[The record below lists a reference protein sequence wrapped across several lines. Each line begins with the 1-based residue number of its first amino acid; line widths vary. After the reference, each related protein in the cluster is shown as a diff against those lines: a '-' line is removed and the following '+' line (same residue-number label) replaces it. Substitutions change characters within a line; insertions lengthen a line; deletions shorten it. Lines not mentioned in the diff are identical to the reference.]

1 MGDFSEHI
9 LFGFLSASV
18 ISYIVKGLLVLQPAE
33 ALAASLA
40 VVVGAILPDV
50 DHKNSY
56 VHRAVKAFTSI
67 ATGVAAVMFL
77 PLPIHQRYVIAAMAF
92 LGVYTSFSLVKIKH
106 RGFTHS
112 ISFVAIV
119 TSVAVI
125 ASTYLLY
132 SFVPG
137 VALGVGLLS
146 HLVLDTEFKLE

>member
-18 ISYIVKGLLVLQPAE
+18 ISYILKGLLVLQPTE

-50 DHKNSY
+50 DHKKSY

-67 ATGVAAVMFL
+67 ATGISAVIFL
-77 PLPIHQRYVIAAMAF
+77 QLPIHQRYVIAAMAF
-92 LGVYTSFSLVKIKH
+92 LAVYTSFSLVKIRH

-112 ISFVAIV
+112 ISFATIV
-119 TSVAVI
+119 TSIAVI

-137 VALGVGLLS
+137 LALGVGLAS
-146 HLVLDTEFKLE
+146 HLLLDGEFKLE

>member
-18 ISYIVKGLLVLQPAE
+18 ISYIVKGLLVLQPVE
-33 ALAASLA
+33 VLAASLA
-40 VVVGAILPDV
+40 VVVGAILPDI

-67 ATGVAAVMFL
+67 ATGIAAVIFL
-77 PLPIHQRYVIAAMAF
+77 PLPFHQRYVIAAMGF

-112 ISFVAIV
+112 ISFAAIV
-119 TSVAVI
+119 TSISVI
-125 ASTYLLY
+125 ASTYFIY

-137 VALGVGLLS
+137 IALGVGLAS
-146 HLVLDTEFKLE
+146 HLLLDGEFKLE

>member
-18 ISYIVKGLLVLQPAE
+18 ISYILKGLLVLQPTE

-50 DHKNSY
+50 DHKKSY
-56 VHRAVKAFTSI
+56 VHRALKAFTSI
-67 ATGVAAVMFL
+67 ATGISAVIFL

-92 LGVYTSFSLVKIKH
+92 LAVYTSFSLVKIRH

-112 ISFVAIV
+112 ISFATIV
-119 TSVAVI
+119 TSIAVI

-137 VALGVGLLS
+137 LALGVGLAS
-146 HLVLDTEFKLE
+146 HLLLDGEFKLE

>member
-18 ISYIVKGLLVLQPAE
+18 ISYFVKGLLVLQPTE
-33 ALAASLA
+33 AFAASLA
-40 VVVGAILPDV
+40 VVVGAVLPDV

-67 ATGVAAVMFL
+67 AAGVAAVIFL

-92 LGVYTSFSLVKIKH
+92 LGVYTSFSLVKIRH

-112 ISFVAIV
+112 ISFATIV

-132 SFVPG
+132 SFIPG
-137 VALGVGLLS
+137 IALGLGLAS
-146 HLVLDTEFKLE
+146 HLLLDREFKLE

>member
-18 ISYIVKGLLVLQPAE
+18 ISYFVKGLLVLQPTE

-40 VVVGAILPDV
+40 VVVGAVLPDI

-67 ATGVAAVMFL
+67 ASGVAAVIFL
-77 PLPIHQRYVIAAMAF
+77 PLPIHQRYVIAAMLF
-92 LGVYTSFSLVKIKH
+92 LAVYTSFSLVKIRH

-112 ISFVAIV
+112 ISFATIV
-119 TSVAVI
+119 TSIAVI
-125 ASTYLLY
+125 SSTLLLY

-137 VALGVGLLS
+137 MALGIGLLS
-146 HLVLDTEFKLE
+146 HLALDGEFKLE

>member
-18 ISYIVKGLLVLQPAE
+18 ISYIVKGLLVLHPAE
-33 ALAASLA
+33 AFAASLA
-40 VVVGAILPDV
+40 IVVGSILPDI

-56 VHRAVKAFTSI
+56 IHRAVKAFTSI
-67 ATGVAAVMFL
+67 AAGIGVVIFV
-77 PLPIHQRYVIAAMAF
+77 PLPIHQGYVLGAMTF

-112 ISFVAIV
+112 LSFVAII
-119 TSVAVI
+119 TSAAVI
-125 ASTYLLY
+125 VSIYLLY

-137 VALGVGLLS
+137 IALGVGLMS
-146 HLVLDTEFKLE
+146 HLLLDGEFKLE

>member
-18 ISYIVKGLLVLQPAE
+18 ISYILKGMLVLQPAE
-33 ALAASLA
+33 ALAASVA

-50 DHKNSY
+50 DHKKSY

-67 ATGVAAVMFL
+67 AAGVSAVIFL

-92 LGVYTSFSLVKIKH
+92 LAVYTSFSLVKIRH

-112 ISFVAIV
+112 ISFAAIV
-119 TSVAVI
+119 TSIGVI

-137 VALGVGLLS
+137 VALGLGIAS
-146 HLVLDTEFKLE
+146 HLILDGEFKLE

>member
-18 ISYIVKGLLVLQPAE
+18 ISYFLKGVLVLQATE
-33 ALAASLA
+33 AFAASLA
-40 VVVGAILPDV
+40 IVVGSILPDI

-67 ATGVAAVMFL
+67 AAGVLAIVFL
-77 PLPIHQRYVIAAMAF
+77 PLPIHQKFVIAAMLF
-92 LGVYTSFSLVKIKH
+92 LGVYTTFSLVKIRH

-112 ISFVAIV
+112 FSFLAIV
-119 TSVAVI
+119 TSLGVI
-125 ASTYLLY
+125 ASIYLSY
-132 SFVPG
+132 SYIPG
-137 VALGVGLLS
+137 LALGVGLLS

>member
-18 ISYIVKGLLVLQPAE
+18 ISYILKGMLVLQPAE
-33 ALAASLA
+33 ALAASVA

-50 DHKNSY
+50 DHKKSY

-67 ATGVAAVMFL
+67 AAGVSAVIFL

-92 LGVYTSFSLVKIKH
+92 LAVYTSFSLVKIRH

-112 ISFVAIV
+112 ISFAAIV
-119 TSVAVI
+119 TSIGVI

-137 VALGVGLLS
+137 VALGLGIAS
-146 HLVLDTEFKLE
+146 HLILDGEFKLK

>member
-18 ISYIVKGLLVLQPAE
+18 ISYVMKGLLVLQPTE
-33 ALAASLA
+33 ALASSLA
-40 VVVGAILPDV
+40 VVVGAVLPDI

-67 ATGVAAVMFL
+67 SAGVAAVIFL

-112 ISFVAIV
+112 ISFLAIV
-119 TSVAVI
+119 TSVGVI
-125 ASTYLLY
+125 ASTYLLF
-132 SFVPG
+132 SFIPG
-137 VALGVGLLS
+137 LALGIGLLS
-146 HLVLDTEFKLE
+146 HLILDTEFKLE